1 MVEIRRQTA
10 YKLNIN
16 QILTA
21 PYTQMQGWE
30 PNFLQINS
38 LKVSRVNLIAIII
51 GIENNLI
58 TVDDGSGTVQLR
70 AFQETCGLNKI
81 KIGDL
86 ALIIARPRE
95 YGSERYLVPEI
106 IRPLKNKKW
115 LEYRKEELNHKI
127 KIPIKVMQEIQEQ
140 PVQSTNAL
148 TVIIEKIKELDKG
161 DGADIELL
169 IQNLH
174 VDNPDKHINTLLNE
188 GEIFEIRP
196 GKLKVLD

>member
-1 MVEIRRQTA
+1 MAEIRRQTA

-16 QILTA
+16 QILSA
-21 PYTQMQGWE
+21 SYTQMQGWE

-38 LKVSRVNLIAIII
+38 IKVSRVNLIAIII
-51 GIENNLI
+51 GIENNTI
-58 TVDDGSGTVQLR
+58 TVDDGSGTLQLR
-70 AFQETCGLNKI
+70 AFQETYGLNKI
-81 KIGDL
+81 KIGDM

-106 IRPLKNKKW
+106 IRPLENKKW

-127 KIPIKVMQEIQEQ
+127 LTPIKVMQEIQEQ

-148 TVIIEKIKELDKG
+148 TIIIEKIKELDKG

-169 IQNLH
+169 IQNLKIET
-174 VDNPDKHINTLLNE
+174 PDKHITTLLNE